1 MKQNIIFFFIAVSHL
16 LGSCNSGEENNTG
29 YEADSY
35 YTCPMHPSVQS
46 HTPGSCPVCN
56 MSLIKVKKIE
66 KSHAGHK
73 GNFITLDER
82 QQLLAGIETD
92 TVKFNTIIPAST
104 ILGTV
109 AIDEEQVSTIS
120 SRVKGRIEKLYIKSP
135 GEYVQKGNPLYDIY
149 SDELFAD
156 EKEFLALTDKKQ
168 STNTID
174 KFLDDMLT
182 ASKNKLM
189 LWGLIENQITE
200 LNKKRAASPRITF
213 FSPAEGYVTDV
224 QIKEGMYVNEGSPL
238 IKLAGLKQVW
248 VEAQVYTNEK
258 MVSNNFF
265 QIIATSSPDEI
276 YKGKLVFNNPSVE
289 EGRKIQ
295 LLRIRVENTK
305 NKLIPGM
312 MVYVRPK
319 KDTQPVLSVA
329 KSAVLLEKMKT
340 VWIKTDA
347 TTFEQRMVETG
358 MENKYLYEIVS
369 GIKEG
374 EIIVIAGAYLI
385 SSEFILKS
393 GAGQRHEH

>member
-1 MKQNIIFFFIAVSHL
+1 MKQKIIFFFIAVSYV
-16 LGSCNSGEENNTG
+16 LGSCNSGEEKSTD

-66 KSHAGHK
+66 KSHEGHK

-92 TVKFNTIIPAST
+92 TIKFNTIILAST

-109 AIDEEQVSTIS
+109 AIDEEQVTTIS

-135 GEYVQKGNPLYDIY
+135 GEYIQEGNPLYDIY
-149 SDELFAD
+149 SEELFSD
-156 EKEFLALTDKKQ
+156 EKEFLALADKKQ
-168 STNTID
+168 TNTID
-174 KFLDDMLT
+174 KFLADMFI
-182 ASKNKLM
+182 ASKNKLK
-189 LWGLIENQITE
+189 LWGLTENQIAE
-200 LNKKRAASPRITF
+200 LEKNKVATPRITF
-213 FSPAEGYVTDV
+213 FSTAGGYVTEV

-258 MVSNNFF
+258 MISNNLF
-265 QIIATSSPDEI
+265 QIISTSSPDEI
-276 YKGKLVFNNPSVE
+276 YNGKLVFNNPRVE

-295 LLRIRVENTK
+295 LLRIGVENTK

-312 MVYVRPK
+312 MVYGSPK
-319 KDTQPVLSVA
+319 KETQPVLSVP